1 MYKSDMKLNI
11 DDYEQMIG
19 MKNNIEES
27 KMLGVKN
34 EIQHLRSDLSDAII
48 ILNET
53 V

>member
-1 MYKSDMKLNI
+1 MKLNI

-19 MKNNIEES
+19 MKINIEES
-27 KMLGVKN
+27 KMLGVKK
-34 EIQHLRSDLSDAII
+34 EIQQLRSDLSDAII

>member
-1 MYKSDMKLNI
+1 MKLNI

>member
-1 MYKSDMKLNI
+1 MKLNI

-19 MKNNIEES
+19 MKNNIQES
-27 KMLGVKN
+27 KLLEVKK
-34 EIQHLRSDLSDAII
+34 EIQQLRSDLNDAII